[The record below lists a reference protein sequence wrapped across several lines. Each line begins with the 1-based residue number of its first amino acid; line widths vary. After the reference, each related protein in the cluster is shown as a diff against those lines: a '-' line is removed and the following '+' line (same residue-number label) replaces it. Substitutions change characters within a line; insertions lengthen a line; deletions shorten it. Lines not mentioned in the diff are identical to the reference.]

1 MFIEKGMKILRI
13 PIILFFLI
21 AAIVPAKVSM
31 SEALD
36 RIVIVVNDEVITQ
49 REFDRVFLPIKKNIE
64 QNFFGAE
71 LEIKIKEAEAS
82 VKDHLVNAKLA
93 TSLAKKK
100 KISIDEEELSR
111 RVETIK
117 SAYYGSEQEFLM
129 ALRERG
135 TNLTEFER
143 EIREQMLAQKLVNE
157 EVASTIE
164 VTPGEIK
171 ELYDEHSDEM
181 VAPRQVLVRT
191 IIIRKR
197 EDRSDEESRGK
208 IRDVRERAVTH
219 GDFSSLAMEM
229 SEGLNAEEGGYMGY
243 VAKGQTIPEIDSV
256 IFALKTGEISE
267 IVETPIGYQIFLVD
281 EILEERVLE
290 LADVDDFLREQ
301 IYMKKFQESLVKYL
315 AEQRKNA
322 YISYK

>member
-1 MFIEKGMKILRI
+1 MFIEKGQKILRI
-13 PIILFFLI
+13 LFILSFLI
-21 AAIVPAKVSM
+21 ASLVPAKVSM

-49 REFDRVFLPIKKNIE
+49 REFDRVFLPIKRNLE
-64 QNFFGAE
+64 QNFHGAE
-71 LEIKIKEAEAS
+71 LETKVKDAETG
-82 VKDHLVNAKLA
+82 VKDHLINAKLA

-111 RVETIK
+111 RIETIK

-157 EVASTIE
+157 EVASSIV

-171 ELYDEHSDEM
+171 ELYDEHADEM

-191 IIIRKR
+191 IVIKKR
-197 EDRSDEESRGK
+197 EDRSDEESMRK
-208 IRDVRERAVTH
+208 IRDVRARAVTG

-256 IFALKTGEISE
+256 IFALEKDKISE
-267 IVETPIGYQIFLVD
+267 IVETPVGYHIFLVD
-281 EILEERVLE
+281 EILEERMLE

-315 AEQRKNA
+315 EEQRKNA

>member
-1 MFIEKGMKILRI
+1 MFIEKGQKIFRVMFI
-13 PIILFFLI
+13 MFFLI
-21 AAIVPAKVSM
+21 AALVPAKVSM

-49 REFDRVFLPIKKNIE
+49 REFDRVFQPIKRNIE
-64 QNFFGAE
+64 QNFHGAE
-71 LEIKIKEAEAS
+71 LQTRIKDAEAG
-82 VKDHLVNAKLA
+82 VKDHLINAKLA

-100 KISIDEEELSR
+100 KISIDEVELSR
-111 RVETIK
+111 RIETIK
-117 SAYYGSEQEFLM
+117 NAYYGSEQEFLM

-157 EVASTIE
+157 EVASTIV

-171 ELYDEHSDEM
+171 KLYDEHAAEM

-191 IIIRKR
+191 IVMRKR
-197 EDRSDEESRGK
+197 EDRSDEESMQK
-208 IRDVRERAVTH
+208 IRDVRARAVAH

-256 IFALKTGEISE
+256 IFALETGEISE
-267 IVETPIGYQIFLVD
+267 IVETPIGYHIFLVD
-281 EILEERVLE
+281 EILEERTLE

-301 IYMKKFQESLVKYL
+301 IYMKKFQESLVEYL